1 MSNIKS
7 FIDELKQL
15 NEKDCINAFIPS
27 LKKSSPFKV
36 LSVKQHRDIIKTVV
50 DGVEG
55 SILISKVFNDIV
67 TENSIKEVTFKL
79 YDRNKILLDMR
90 KEILGDKVTV
100 NNNSYSLNTLPTY
113 NFTPE
118 DTKEFEYNGIKVLAE
133 IPTLDID
140 SKITEKSVVEISKF
154 SAEDNKVGNSINV
167 LLVYELIKF
176 IKTIELQD
184 SVLLFSDL
192 STYDKK
198 TIVENLPIKLNNMV
212 LDFIAKYKEQEQEF
226 YTFSDG
232 TKLSIDAGFL
242 TGE

>member
-7 FIDELKQL
+7 FIDDLKQL
-15 NEKDCINAFIPS
+15 NEKESIDAYVPS
-27 LKKSSPFKV
+27 LKKIVSFKV

-55 SILISKVFNDIV
+55 SVLISKVFNDIIK
-67 TENSIKEVTFKL
+67 ENSLKDINFKL
-79 YDRNKILLDMR
+79 YDRNKILVDTR
-90 KEILGDKVTV
+90 KEILGNNVTI
-100 NNNSYSLNTLPTY
+100 NNNLYTLDTLPTY
-113 NFTPE
+113 AFNPE
-118 DTKEFEYNGIKVLAE
+118 ETKEFEYNSIKVVAE
-133 IPTLDID
+133 IPTLEVD

-167 LLVYELIKF
+167 LLVYELMKF

-184 SVLLFSDL
+184 SVLQFNELN
-192 STYDKK
+192 TYDKK
-198 TIVENLPIKLNNMV
+198 NIVENLPIKLNNMI

>member
-7 FIDELKQL
+7 FIDDLKQL
-15 NEKDCINAFIPS
+15 NEKESIDAFVPS
-27 LKKSSPFKV
+27 QKKTASFRV

-55 SILISKVFNDIV
+55 SVLISKVFNDIV
-67 TENSIKEVTFKL
+67 KENSLKEINFKL
-79 YDRNKILLDMR
+79 YDRNKILVDTR
-90 KEILGDKVTV
+90 RAVLGNNVTI
-100 NNNSYSLNTLPTY
+100 NNTSYSLDSLPVY
-113 NFTPE
+113 SFSPE
-118 DTKEFEYNGIKVLAE
+118 ETKEFEYNGIKVVAE
-133 IPTLDID
+133 IPTLEVD

-154 SAEDNKVGNSINV
+154 STEDNKVGNSINV
-167 LLVYELIKF
+167 LLVYELMKF

-184 SVLLFSDL
+184 SVLEFSEL
-192 STYDKK
+192 NTYDKK

>member
-15 NEKDCINAFIPS
+15 NEKESIDAYVPS
-27 LKKSSPFKV
+27 LKKTASFKV

-55 SILISKVFNDIV
+55 SVLISKVFNDIIK
-67 TENSIKEVTFKL
+67 ENSLKEINFKL
-79 YDRNKILLDMR
+79 YDRNKILVDMR
-90 KEILGDKVTV
+90 KEVLGSKVNV
-100 NNNSYSLNTLPTY
+100 NNTSYSLDSLPEY
-113 NFTPE
+113 AFKPE
-118 DTKEFEYNGIKVLAE
+118 ETKEFEYNGIKVVAE
-133 IPTLDID
+133 VPTLEVD

-184 SVLLFSDL
+184 SVLEFSEL
-192 STYDKK
+192 NTYDKK

>member
-7 FIDELKQL
+7 FIDDLKQL
-15 NEKDCINAFIPS
+15 NEKESIDAFVPS
-27 LKKSSPFKV
+27 QKKTASFRV

-55 SILISKVFNDIV
+55 SVLISKVFNDIV
-67 TENSIKEVTFKL
+67 KENSLKEINFKL
-79 YDRNKILLDMR
+79 YDRNKILVDMR
-90 KEILGDKVTV
+90 KAVLGNKVTI
-100 NNNSYSLNTLPTY
+100 NNTLYTLDSLPTY
-113 NFTPE
+113 AFNPE
-118 DTKEFEYNGIKVLAE
+118 ETKDFEYNGIKVAVE
-133 IPTLDID
+133 IPTLEVD
-140 SKITEKSVVEISKF
+140 SKITEKSVLEISKF

-167 LLVYELIKF
+167 LLVYELMKF

-184 SVLLFSDL
+184 SILEFSEL
-192 STYDKK
+192 NTYDKK

-212 LDFIAKYKEQEQEF
+212 LEFIAKYKEQEQEF
-226 YTFSDG
+226 YTFNDG

>member
-7 FIDELKQL
+7 FIDDLKQL
-15 NEKDCINAFIPS
+15 NEKESIDAYVPS
-27 LKKSSPFKV
+27 FKKIVPFKV

-55 SILISKVFNDIV
+55 SVLISKIFNDIIK
-67 TENSIKEVTFKL
+67 ENSLKDINFKL
-79 YDRNKILLDMR
+79 YDRNKILVDTR
-90 KEILGDKVTV
+90 KEILGNNVTI
-100 NNNSYSLNTLPTY
+100 NNNLYTLDTLPTY
-113 NFTPE
+113 TFNPE
-118 DTKEFEYNGIKVLAE
+118 ETKEFEYNGIKVVAE
-133 IPTLDID
+133 IPTLEVD

-167 LLVYELIKF
+167 LLVYELMKF

-184 SVLLFSDL
+184 SVLQFNELN
-192 STYDKK
+192 TYDKK
-198 TIVENLPIKLNNMV
+198 NIVENLPIKLNNMI